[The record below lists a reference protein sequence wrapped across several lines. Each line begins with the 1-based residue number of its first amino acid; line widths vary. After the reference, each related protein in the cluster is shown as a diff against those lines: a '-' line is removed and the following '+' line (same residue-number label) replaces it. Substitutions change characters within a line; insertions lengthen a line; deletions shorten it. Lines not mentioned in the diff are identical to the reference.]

1 MHNKIMYG
9 AVRIY
14 HQNLIPLI
22 LLAFASWCTSF
33 SRVLPTSQVG
43 YHAGN
48 PIASVV
54 YCLYK
59 ITFSRTE
66 SFSKK
71 CGFSTV
77 IKSYLLSKVIIS
89 QSCLT
94 IYSAELSQNSVEC
107 QFSRTTDTSTSKHEF
122 LQSLYDNLW
131 KLFYRKSQHIF
142 MRTYNERNCSCFV
155 YYRCRKLNIT
165 SNCTQLYFVE
175 SIRKNFVLTD
185 GTGSYCNGGLHSLL
199 TSCSA
204 WFKIC
209 LLARVVQTL
218 DSTIHRINHYPAD
231 KYWRNQLRYSVDSDL
246 SSG

>member
-33 SRVLPTSQVG
+33 SRGLPTSQEG

-54 YCLYK
+54 YCFYK

-107 QFSRTTDTSTSKHEF
+107 QFSQTTNSSTSKHEF
-122 LQSLYDNLW
+122 CNHYM
-131 KLFYRKSQHIF
+131 I
-142 MRTYNERNCSCFV
+142 TYESCFTGKV
-155 YYRCRKLNIT
+155 STFSCERTMKEYVHALFTTDVENWT
-165 SNCTQLYFVE
+165 SNSTQLAVF
-175 SIRKNFVLTD
+175 
-185 GTGSYCNGGLHSLL
+185 C
-199 TSCSA
+199 
-204 WFKIC
+204 W
-209 LLARVVQTL
+209 
-218 DSTIHRINHYPAD
+218 
-231 KYWRNQLRYSVDSDL
+231 VDP
-246 SSG
+246 

>member
-33 SRVLPTSQVG
+33 SRGLPTSQVG

-54 YCLYK
+54 YCFYK

-107 QFSRTTDTSTSKHEF
+107 QFSQTTNWAALQNTSFCNHYMITYESCFTGKVSTFSCERTLKEYVHALFTTDVE
-122 LQSLYDNLW
+122 NW
-131 KLFYRKSQHIF
+131 
-142 MRTYNERNCSCFV
+142 
-155 YYRCRKLNIT
+155 T

-218 DSTIHRINHYPAD
+218 DNTIHRINHYPAD

>member
-33 SRVLPTSQVG
+33 SRGLPTSQVG

-54 YCLYK
+54 YCFYK

-107 QFSRTTDTSTSKHEF
+107 QFSQTTKSSTSKHEF
-122 LQSLYDNLW
+122 LQSLHDNLW

-142 MRTYNERNCSCFV
+142 MRTYNERICSCFV
-155 YYRCRKLNIT
+155 YYRCRKLNIK
-165 SNCTQLYFVE
+165 LYAAVF
-175 SIRKNFVLTD
+175 
-185 GTGSYCNGGLHSLL
+185 C
-199 TSCSA
+199 
-204 WFKIC
+204 W
-209 LLARVVQTL
+209 
-218 DSTIHRINHYPAD
+218 
-231 KYWRNQLRYSVDSDL
+231 VDP
-246 SSG
+246 

>member
-43 YHAGN
+43 YHVGN

-54 YCLYK
+54 YCFYK

-89 QSCLT
+89 QSGLT

-107 QFSRTTDTSTSKHEF
+107 QFSQTTNSSTSKHEF
-122 LQSLYDNLW
+122 LQSLHENLW

-142 MRTYNERNCSCFV
+142 MRTYNERMLSWFV
-155 YYRCRKLNIT
+155 YYR
-165 SNCTQLYFVE
+165 S
-175 SIRKNFVLTD
+175 
-185 GTGSYCNGGLHSLL
+185 
-199 TSCSA
+199 
-204 WFKIC
+204 
-209 LLARVVQTL
+209 
-218 DSTIHRINHYPAD
+218 
-231 KYWRNQLRYSVDSDL
+231 RN
-246 SSG
+246 